1 MRVMIDFFRSMLRLP
16 MPWPLWI
23 LALMVANG
31 VLPLLYLGTPE
42 ARVVLGAM
50 MVGAVTQMAIFAKKG
65 FVRLLG
71 AGHFLWLIMLPWLWT
86 RLGDAPA
93 GLFRNWILAVLV
105 VNGISVIIDVTDVV
119 RYLKGDRDPQI
130 VLEGTGEHQ

>member
-1 MRVMIDFFRSMLRLP
+1 MRVMIDFFRSMLGLP

-23 LALMVANG
+23 MGLMAVNG
-31 VLPLLYLGTPE
+31 AFPLLYLGTPE
-42 ARVVLGAM
+42 ARVVLVAMMLGAM
-50 MVGAVTQMAIFAKKG
+50 TQMAIFGKKG

-71 AGHFLWLIMLPWLWT
+71 VGHFLWLFMLPWLGM

-105 VNGISVIIDVTDVV
+105 LNGISVVIDATDVV
-119 RYLKGDRDPQI
+119 RYLRGDRDPQI
-130 VLEGTGEHQ
+130 VLE